1 MDLDGSGTIEFDEF
15 MQIMTNIKRGK
26 GEGNH
31 KKELIVDFFKR
42 TPGVTKVSAAVSWRS
57 STSP

>member
-15 MQIMTNIKRGK
+15 MQIMTNIKCNK

-31 KKELIVDFFKR
+31 KK
-42 TPGVTKVSAAVSWRS
+42 
-57 STSP
+57 